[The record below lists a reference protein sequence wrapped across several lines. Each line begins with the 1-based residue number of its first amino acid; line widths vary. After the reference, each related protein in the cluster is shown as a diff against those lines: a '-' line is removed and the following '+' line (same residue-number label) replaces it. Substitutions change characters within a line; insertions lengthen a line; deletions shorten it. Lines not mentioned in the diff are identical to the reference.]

1 MLRFARTLYC
11 EAHASGM
18 HEFAG
23 SSTVARPL
31 LESKTLPRVEAGPSA
46 WGATLA
52 HHATLATSAFVSAA
66 CAVGAVASSSD
77 AAFATAASPKAI
89 PAATFAFAATS
100 FA

>member
-1 MLRFARTLYC
+1 
-11 EAHASGM
+11 M

-31 LESKTLPRVEAGPSA
+31 LEGKTLPRVEAGPSA

-52 HHATLATSAFVSAA
+52 HATLATSAFVSAA
-66 CAVGAVASSSD
+66 CAVSAVAASSD

-100 FA
+100 SAYMGLVT